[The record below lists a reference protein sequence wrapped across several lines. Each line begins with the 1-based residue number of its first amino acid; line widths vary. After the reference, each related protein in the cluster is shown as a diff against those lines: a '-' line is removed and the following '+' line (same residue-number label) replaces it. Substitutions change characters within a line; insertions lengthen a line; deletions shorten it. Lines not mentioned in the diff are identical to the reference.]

1 MGCRLIGGAAVAGC
15 CCLLSLTVGSAQTEK
30 VVPVYEE
37 PRHHL
42 VFESPATRIIDV
54 QIPAGDTTLFHTH
67 SDPIL
72 YVSMSQSQTRSQT
85 LGREWGEAG
94 AAAAAPAAVQGAPA
108 APPASAAPAARLGR
122 MNSVTS
128 YAKQPLTHR
137 VNNIGQGLFRLIGIM
152 NRSAG
157 DQTEGPSEGFD
168 AKPELT
174 NPWFRGYRWALTS
187 SAAPHR
193 HRNPVAVV
201 LITGRA
207 SARGSSTTALDK
219 PGQFAWFEGNTEHS
233 LTSVGGDAEVVEV
246 EVRQPR

>member
-1 MGCRLIGGAAVAGC
+1 MGRRVATC
-15 CCLLSLTVGSAQTEK
+15 ATVVACSSLMCMPTGVAQSEK
-30 VVPVYEE
+30 VVPVHEE

-42 VFESPATRIIDV
+42 VFEAPITRILDV

-85 LGREWGEAG
+85 LGAEWSGGDGAVQGAKPPTG
-94 AAAAAPAAVQGAPA
+94 AAAAPTAR
-108 APPASAAPAARLGR
+108 ASGR
-122 MNSVTS
+122 MTSTTS

-137 VNNIGQGLFRLIGIM
+137 VNNVGQGLFRLIGIL

-157 DQTEGPSEGFD
+157 DETETPSEGFD
-168 AKPELT
+168 SKPEIT
-174 NPWFRGYRWALTS
+174 NRWFRGYRWALTS
-187 SAAPHR
+187 DTKPHR

-207 SARGSSTTALDK
+207 SARGASSKALDQ
-219 PGQFAWFEGNTEHS
+219 PGAFAWFDGDAEHTVS
-233 LTSVGGDAEVVEV
+233 SVAGDAEVVEV
-246 EVRQPR
+246 EVRRPR